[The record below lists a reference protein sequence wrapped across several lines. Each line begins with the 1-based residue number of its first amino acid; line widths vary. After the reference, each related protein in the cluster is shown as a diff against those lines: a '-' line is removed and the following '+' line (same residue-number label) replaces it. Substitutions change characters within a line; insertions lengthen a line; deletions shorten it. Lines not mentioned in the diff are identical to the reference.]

1 MKGLAAGVLA
11 GAMSLGMA
19 SAPMQCKR
27 DPDPNGRIEDT
38 AGDALW
44 ALALKFEG
52 EHNDASAKETL
63 QYLVDRYPSNRHAP
77 EARAKLGGAAAPVA
91 TAAAADGG

>member
-1 MKGLAAGVLA
+1 MRGLAAAVLA
-11 GAMSLGMA
+11 AATSLGMA

-52 EHNDASAKETL
+52 EHNDASSKETL

-77 EARAKLGGAAAPVA
+77 EARIKLGGGAAPLPA
-91 TAAAADGG
+91 STTADGG